1 MEQFSD
7 SLLSPP
13 VALAMLIVS
22 GILIVGGVAAIIA
35 ILTRSR
41 TSITQQA
48 ATEEAIP
55 ETPAAPPES
64 INGLA
69 NRLASDLHRLT
80 ERLREEAVQEATADM
95 ERVRAQAELDAVEQ
109 VIKPAEAS
117 ATVRSLETVAAAK
130 QKADRIARGASEE
143 AQRILATARQEAQ
156 ALHSGTESR
165 VMEFSDRIADAV
177 IPAATNIE
185 NLGRVLGERETV
197 AVNGGPVATAR
208 PGLDRNRRK

>member
-69 NRLASDLHRLT
+69 NRLASELQRLT

-143 AQRILATARQEAQ
+143 AQ

>member
-55 ETPAAPPES
+55 ETPQHPPS
-64 INGLA
+64 RSTGSPTGWPPSCKGSLSDSGK
-69 NRLASDLHRLT
+69 RLFRKPRRIWRGFA
-80 ERLREEAVQEATADM
+80 LRPSWT
-95 ERVRAQAELDAVEQ
+95 
-109 VIKPAEAS
+109 
-117 ATVRSLETVAAAK
+117 RS
-130 QKADRIARGASEE
+130 
-143 AQRILATARQEAQ
+143 
-156 ALHSGTESR
+156 SR
-165 VMEFSDRIADAV
+165 
-177 IPAATNIE
+177 
-185 NLGRVLGERETV
+185 
-197 AVNGGPVATAR
+197 
-208 PGLDRNRRK
+208 